1 MERKKIFSTYLLEI
15 PNFLSIF
22 LYPIFL
28 ISISPI
34 LLDISNELKISLS
47 SLNLILSFIIIG
59 NIIGQLTSF
68 LFNLKFRR
76 FVIITTLYILLIPI
90 TLSMIFI
97 TRIYLFYI
105 IYFISGYILGVIW
118 IQANGFLLESD
129 IENKKRLIYVALIFF
144 PIGAILAPLLS
155 IIISSLKLNW
165 RYLYVVI
172 IFLIIFTLASYVI
185 LKRKNKPNK
194 KIDNEK
200 YKFKEIFVNNNYNK
214 IFIVS
219 VLTLFFYGAT
229 ETVIYVWSP
238 TFFRIDKALS
248 TQLASLTVAI
258 FWLAVTIGRI
268 LIGIILCRIK
278 PYILAF
284 WLSALSLFSLMLMI
298 FVSEGYTIFLAVF
311 FVGLGYSGIFPL
323 IYSNASLIYDKGK
336 VILETILFVT
346 AGFGSSIAPYLTGLT
361 LKLNM
366 KYSMSIAL
374 IFMVLVSILIL
385 LNIINY
391 RKFIKNQNVC

>member
-1 MERKKIFSTYLLEI
+1 MGKKIFLTYLQEI

-34 LLDISNELKISLS
+34 LLDISNELNINLG
-47 SLNLILSFIIIG
+47 SLNLIISFLIIG
-59 NIIGQLTSF
+59 VIIGQLTSS

-76 FVIITTLYILLIPI
+76 FVIITALYILLIPI

-97 TRIYLFYI
+97 TQLYLFYI
-105 IYFISGYILGVIW
+105 LYFISGYILGVIW

-129 IENKKRLIYVALIFF
+129 IENKNRLINVALIFF
-144 PIGAILAPLLS
+144 PIGAVIAPLIS

-172 IFLIIFTLASYVI
+172 IFLIIITLALYII

-200 YKFKEIFVNNNYNK
+200 YAFREIFVNKNYNK

-219 VLTLFFYGAT
+219 ALTLFFYGIT
-229 ETVIYVWSP
+229 EAVIYTLSP
-238 TFFRIDKALS
+238 TFFRIDKALPA
-248 TQLASLTVAI
+248 QLASLTVTI

-268 LIGIILCRIK
+268 LVGIIVCRIK
-278 PYILAF
+278 PFILAS
-284 WLSALSLFSLMLMI
+284 WLTVLSLISLTLMI
-298 FVSEGYTIFLAVF
+298 FAGKGYIIFLVVF

-323 IYSNASLIYDKGK
+323 IFSNACLIYTKGK
-336 VILETILFVT
+336 GILETILFVIT
-346 AGFGSSIAPYLTGLT
+346 SLGASIAPYLIGLT
-361 LKLNM
+361 LKLNI
-366 KYSMSIAL
+366 KFSMSIAL
-374 IFMVLVSILIL
+374 IFIVLVSILII